1 MSAQNQNIN
10 FPRHIGL
17 IADGNRRWAKEHN
30 LPKFEGHR
38 RGFEAIKKIAR
49 AAQQKGIEMFTF
61 WCFSTE
67 NWNRPAGEVA
77 YLMDLF
83 ESSLDEFGKMAEQNK
98 ARLRI
103 IGQKW
108 RFRPSIQKKIEDV
121 EKTTINNS
129 GTILNM
135 GLSYGGRDEIIQGIK
150 KIIEKGLSAPDINE
164 KIISENLWLPDID
177 LIIRTGGEQ
186 RLSGFLPWQAVYAEL
201 FFVKKY
207 LPDFT
212 PADFEEVLNEYAGR
226 QRRFGR

>member
-1 MSAQNQNIN
+1 MNTQNQNIN

-150 KIIEKGLSAPDINE
+150 KIIENHGKLCKTLSIKYPIMAPITTHRTKLIPNAE
-164 KIISENLWLPDID
+164 AFRITLKIDCFVSSSVILCPHT
-177 LIIRTGGEQ
+177 LIIQT
-186 RLSGFLPWQAVYAEL
+186 L
-201 FFVKKY
+201 
-207 LPDFT
+207 
-212 PADFEEVLNEYAGR
+212 
-226 QRRFGR
+226 